1 MPHRPVATWPVLRRR
16 AELLQR
22 LRAFFASRGYL
33 EVETPLLS
41 HDIVVDRHLD
51 PFYTVLAPDARRPD
65 EGETL
70 WLQTSPEA
78 AMKRLLAAGATSI
91 YQVTRSFRNGERGP
105 LHNPEF
111 TIAEWYAVGQCYDE
125 AMTFTSELCD
135 DLLGLGPA
143 ERLSY
148 AEAFQRWA
156 GVDPHSAEPAELREA
171 ARRLGL
177 AAPASL
183 SGDDRDGWLNL
194 LLVERVEP
202 RLREFARPVIL
213 FDFPAGQAAL
223 AQVRGQPPVAE
234 RFELYAGGLELAN
247 GYHELLDANV
257 LRLRSRRANQER
269 VQDGK
274 PPLPEE
280 SQLLAAMDRGLPDC
294 CGVALGFD
302 RLVMLAVGAKTI
314 DEVLAFPINRA

>member
-1 MPHRPVATWPVLRRR
+1 MPDLPAASWNVLRRR
-16 AELLQR
+16 AELLRR
-22 LRAFFASRGYL
+22 LRAYFDARGYL

-51 PFYTVLAPDARRPD
+51 PFATVLAADARRPD
-65 EGETL
+65 VGERL

-78 AMKRLLAAGATSI
+78 AMKRLLAAGATAL

-111 TIAEWYAVGQCYDE
+111 TIAEWYAAGQSYGE
-125 AMTFTSELCD
+125 AMTFLSELCD
-135 DLLGLGPA
+135 DLLGCGPA

-148 AEAFQRWA
+148 AEAFRRWVA
-156 GVDPHSAEPAELREA
+156 VDPHAAPADDLREA
-171 ARRLGL
+171 ARRHGIAAPDSL
-177 AAPASL
+177 AA
-183 SGDDRDGWLNL
+183 DDRDGWLNL

-202 RLREFARPVIL
+202 RLRESGRPAIL

-223 AQVRGQPPVAE
+223 AQVNGDPPVAE
-234 RFELYAGGLELAN
+234 RFELYVRGVELAN
-247 GYHELLDANV
+247 GYHELRDAAV
-257 LRLRSRRANQER
+257 LRRRSRLANEGRAK
-269 VQDGK
+269 DGK

-280 SQLLAAMDRGLPDC
+280 SRLLAAMDRGLPDC

-302 RLVMLAVGAKTI
+302 RLVMLAVGATTI
-314 DEVLAFPINRA
+314 DEVLAFPIDRA